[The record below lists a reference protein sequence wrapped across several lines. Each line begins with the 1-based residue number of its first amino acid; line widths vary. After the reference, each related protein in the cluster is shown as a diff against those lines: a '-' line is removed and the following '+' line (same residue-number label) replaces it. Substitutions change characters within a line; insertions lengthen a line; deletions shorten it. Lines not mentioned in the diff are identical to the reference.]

1 VQRIGLVAAALLLWA
16 FVPALA
22 AGSPAAE
29 RQYRTARRLAA
40 QGSPEARAALAKVV
54 ELDPDGPLADDAL
67 VDQALLESLA
77 AWPEAAGALD
87 AEAAARARQRLNET
101 LKRFPASDRLDEAL
115 YHRGLLYLEPL
126 VGYDP
131 SAARVDLTA
140 VATSSSEWATRARYA
155 LAWLH
160 EREGDDQRALDAYQ
174 RLLVDEPDQ
183 PVGARA
189 RVGVARVL
197 LRRAD
202 YGLAARRLQEAIDAG
217 VPQEA
222 GARSLL
228 ELSVRSLLREAGAG
242 DSSRPV
248 RTRTG
253 VRAPA
258 GFVPTLTGG
267 ILIGDRKR
275 GTVLEF
281 AAGGERSGEWTV
293 EGVQTVAVDVLGRR
307 FAADKTSV
315 LRLEDGGRVEPLA
328 TLGEY
333 TPLGELAPD
342 ATGGLW
348 LLERKGRR
356 VGLVAPGA
364 DAPQPY
370 WEGTERLQ
378 SLVWDGR
385 RLAALDAKTGVVV
398 TLRSAGPIPH
408 AAAGLSRPI
417 ALVADPAGRLAML
430 DKTGAIR
437 FVRAVGGVEPAG
449 FASPDVPRPTGI
461 GLGPEGELHLLDAE
475 GDWIVFR

>member
-1 VQRIGLVAAALLLWA
+1 M
-16 FVPALA
+16 ALA
-22 AGSPAAE
+22 
-29 RQYRTARRLAA
+29 R
-40 QGSPEARAALAKVV
+40 VV

-87 AEAAARARQRLNET
+87 PEAAARARQRLNET
-101 LKRFPASDRLDEAL
+101 LKRFPSSDRLDEAL

-126 VGYDP
+126 AGYDP

-140 VATSSSEWATRARYA
+140 VATSSSEWATPARYA

-160 EREGDDQRALDAYQ
+160 EHEGDDERALDAYQ
-174 RLLVDEPDQ
+174 RLLIDEPTE
-183 PVGARA
+183 PAGARA

-197 LRRAD
+197 LRRSD
-202 YGLAARRLQEAIDAG
+202 YGLAARRLQEAIEAG
-217 VPQEA
+217 VPPEA
-222 GARSLL
+222 RARNLL

-242 DSSRPV
+242 DTSRPV

-253 VRAPA
+253 VRSPA
-258 GFVPTLTGG
+258 GFTPTRAGG

-281 AAGGERSGEWTV
+281 GAGGERSGEWTV

-315 LRLEDGGRVEPLA
+315 LLLEDGGRVETLA
-328 TLGEY
+328 ALGDY
-333 TPLGELAPD
+333 TPLGRLVAD
-342 ATGGLW
+342 AEGGLW

-356 VGLVAPGA
+356 VGHVTPGA
-364 DAPQPY
+364 DTPEPF
-370 WEGTERLQ
+370 WEGAERLQ
-378 SLVWDGR
+378 SLVWEGR
-385 RLAALDAKTGVVV
+385 RLAALDAKTGAVV
-398 TLRSAGPIPH
+398 TLESSGVTPH
-408 AAAGLSRPI
+408 GTAALSRPV
-417 ALVADPAGRLAML
+417 ALAADPAGRLAIL

-437 FVRAVGGVEPAG
+437 FVRAGGGAEAAG
-449 FASPDVPRPTGI
+449 FASSDVPRPTGI

>member
-1 VQRIGLVAAALLLWA
+1 MGFVVGALLLVAAI
-16 FVPALA
+16 PALA
-22 AGSPAAE
+22 GSPRAAE
-29 RQYRTARRLAA
+29 RQYRAARRLAA
-40 QGSPEARAALAKVV
+40 QGSPEAHMALAKVV
-54 ELDPDGPLADDAL
+54 ELDPQGPLADDAL
-67 VDQALLESLA
+67 VEQALLESLA
-77 AWPEAAGALD
+77 AWPEEAGALD
-87 AEAAARARQRLNET
+87 RDAAARARERLSES
-101 LKRFPASDRLDEAL
+101 LDRFPASDRLDEAL

-126 VGYDP
+126 AGYDP

-140 VATSSSEWATRARYA
+140 VATSSSEWATPARYA

-160 EREGDDQRALDAYQ
+160 EHEGDDERALDAYQ
-174 RLLVDEPDQ
+174 RLLIDEPDE
-183 PVGARA
+183 PAGARA

-197 LRRAD
+197 LRRSD
-202 YGLAARRLQEAIDAG
+202 YGLAARRLQEALDAG
-217 VPQEA
+217 VPPETHA
-222 GARSLL
+222 ENLL

-242 DSSRPV
+242 DTSRPA

-258 GFVPTLTGG
+258 GFTPTLSGG

-281 AAGGERSGEWTV
+281 GAGGERSGEWTV
-293 EGVQTVAVDVLGRR
+293 VGVQTVAVDLLGRR
-307 FAADKTSV
+307 FAVDKTSV
-315 LRLEDGGRVEPLA
+315 LLLEDGGRVEALA
-328 TLGEY
+328 TLGDY
-333 TPLGELAPD
+333 APVGNLATD

-364 DAPQPY
+364 DMPEPF
-370 WEGTERLQ
+370 WEGEQRLH
-378 SLVWDGR
+378 SLVWEGR
-385 RLAALDAKTGVVV
+385 RLAALDAKTGAVV
-398 TLRSAGPIPH
+398 TLESSGVAPH
-408 AAAGLSRPI
+408 GATALSRPV
-417 ALVADPAGRLAML
+417 ALVADPAGRLALL

-437 FVRAVGGVEPAG
+437 FVRADGGPEGAG